1 MVMTGLALLMELWA
15 QSKGVAVERTRKA
28 TPLLLVLPPAGAKPA
43 HDENRYRVKLR
54 CTHKMLRTKDAKH
67 VDFSDNKVGMRIDF
81 S

>member
-1 MVMTGLALLMELWA
+1 MGHHPWVFGF
-15 QSKGVAVERTRKA
+15 
-28 TPLLLVLPPAGAKPA
+28 A

-54 CTHKMLRTKDAKH
+54 YTHKMLRTKDVRH